1 MSVKTPYGLT
11 DRQVLKNVVL
21 QGDTWGS
28 ILASAQ
34 VETIGKECM
43 EEGHGYKYKGI
54 LPVGFLALVDD
65 IISVTEVGIKT
76 QMMNAFVNAKT
87 AEKTLRFGPSKCKS
101 MIVGKD
107 TKNFINN
114 ELLVDSW
121 EVSYTN
127 NSDTGEDDL
136 KEKFVGEIPIGK
148 TEEKKYLGFVLSNIG
163 DNMASSTLL

>member
-1 MSVKTPYGLT
+1 
-11 DRQVLKNVVL
+11 
-21 QGDTWGS
+21 
-28 ILASAQ
+28 
-34 VETIGKECM
+34 
-43 EEGHGYKYKGI
+43 
-54 LPVGFLALVDD
+54 
-65 IISVTEVGIKT
+65 
-76 QMMNAFVNAKT
+76 
-87 AEKTLRFGPSKCKS
+87 
-101 MIVGKD
+101 MIEGKD

-127 NSDTGEDDL
+127 NSDTGEDEL